1 MRKEACSFLKK
12 RTKRLLRPAASRSRT
27 AHAVPSC
34 KESKV
39 FCFFSPEK
47 KAFLPR
53 RTLLALCCLVP
64 TYAWAQAHGAV
75 LSDADEA
82 TLVQVGKYL
91 NSLKS
96 LKGRFLQVGPD
107 GKTTQGTMW
116 LERPGRMRF
125 QYDKPSPLLLVAGN
139 GIVTFYD
146 SQLGQTTNMSVGQ
159 TPLGLLLADTITLS
173 GDVTVTDFQRQQGQ
187 LFITLVRT
195 KTPGDGSLTLMLNT
209 DPLALVGWS
218 VVDAEGRET
227 RLRISNIQLGGTFD
241 ESLFHFTDPD
251 AGK

>member
-1 MRKEACSFLKK
+1 LFLRSFHG
-12 RTKRLLRPAASRSRT
+12 RHRDGGSD
-27 AHAVPSC
+27 V
-34 KESKV
+34 KV
-39 FCFFSPEK
+39 FCFLSSEEQT
-47 KAFLPR
+47 FLSR
-53 RTLLALCCLVP
+53 RRLVALLCAAPGL
-64 TYAWAQAHGAV
+64 AWAQAHGAV

-139 GIVTFYD
+139 GVVTFYD
-146 SQLGQTTNMSVGQ
+146 AQLGQTTNMSVGQ
-159 TPLGLLLADTITLS
+159 TPLGLLLADTISLS

-195 KTPGDGSLTLMLNT
+195 KTPGDGSLTLMLNA

-227 RLRISNIQLGGTFD
+227 RLRISNIQMGGTFD

-251 AGK
+251 ADK

>member
-1 MRKEACSFLKK
+1 
-12 RTKRLLRPAASRSRT
+12 
-27 AHAVPSC
+27 
-34 KESKV
+34 
-39 FCFFSPEK
+39 
-47 KAFLPR
+47 
-53 RTLLALCCLVP
+53 LLAAVLLTP
-64 TYAWAQAHGAV
+64 ISTLAQVHGAV
-75 LSDADEA
+75 LSDTDEA

-91 NSLKS
+91 NNLRA

-125 QYDKPSPLLLVAGN
+125 QYDKPSPLLLVAGS
-139 GIVTFYD
+139 GVVTFYD
-146 SQLGQTTNMSVGQ
+146 AQLGQTTNIPVTQ
-159 TPLGLLLADTITLS
+159 TPLGLLLADTISLN
-173 GDVTVTDFQRQQGQ
+173 GDVTVTDFQRLQGQ
-187 LFITLVRT
+187 LLITLVRT
-195 KTPGDGSLTLMLNT
+195 KSPGDGSLTLMLNT

-227 RLRISNIQLGGTFD
+227 RLRISNIELGGAFD

>member
-1 MRKEACSFLKK
+1 MTPNLSPSP
-12 RTKRLLRPAASRSRT
+12 LRGCAAAGLGVSPGQAPIPVVRRS
-27 AHAVPSC
+27 
-34 KESKV
+34 
-39 FCFFSPEK
+39 
-47 KAFLPR
+47 LI
-53 RTLLALCCLVP
+53 TLLTALILIP
-64 TYAWAQAHGAV
+64 MTALAQVHGAV
-75 LSDADEA
+75 LSDTDQA

-91 NSLKS
+91 NNIRS

-125 QYDKPSPLLLVAGN
+125 QYDKPSPLLLVAGS
-139 GIVTFYD
+139 GVVTFYD
-146 SQLGQTTNMSVGQ
+146 AQLGQTTNIPLTQ
-159 TPLGLLLADTITLS
+159 TPLGLLLANTISLN
-173 GDVTVTDFQRQQGQ
+173 GDVTVTDFQRPQGQ
-187 LFITLVRT
+187 LLITLVRT
-195 KTPGDGSLTLMLNT
+195 KSPGDGSLTLMINT

-227 RLRISNIQLGGTFD
+227 RLRISNIEQGGTFD